1 MNPKTKR
8 FLQNLIPAY
17 LVLAIVI
24 LLIWFAIIPSGAVSL
39 IVLDLS
45 LVWVNV
51 ASCKWLL
58 DKAIDI
64 SGIPRDKAYDYYH
77 SILSRKTRNRRR
89 YWHRWVAQR
98 TENFEEFL
106 YWDKLAH
113 NSIAPSALFPVL
125 CIFSVSPGLKWLPN
139 ALLLAIPAYC
149 LVMAYF
155 GFRYHSQPK

>member
-1 MNPKTKR
+1 MNKNAKR
-8 FLQNLIPAY
+8 FLQSLIPAY
-17 LVLAIVI
+17 LALMIVMT
-24 LLIWFAIIPSGAVSL
+24 LIWLGLVPAGPISL
-39 IVLDLS
+39 IVLDMALI
-45 LVWVNV
+45 WVNV

-64 SGIPRDKAYDYYH
+64 SGIPRDKAYGYYH

-89 YWHRWVAQR
+89 YWHRWVAER

-113 NSIAPSALFPVL
+113 NSTLPSALFPLL

-139 ALLLAIPAYC
+139 TLLVLIPAFC
-149 LVMAYF
+149 LILAYQ
-155 GFRYHSQPK
+155 GFCYHSKQK